1 MVDSNGIQADNLAR
15 RTKETPTMTAQQ
27 LQQALAGRRIV
38 VAQVAEYGG
47 DIETITLHLD
57 DGHVFTLSASAYYG
71 GQETDPYI
79 EAKISR

>member
-1 MVDSNGIQADNLAR
+1 
-15 RTKETPTMTAQQ
+15 MTAQQ

-57 DGHVFTLSASAYYG
+57 DGHVFTLSASDTYYG